1 MRRMIPVLRSWRYWT
16 LVLTLGTAHA
26 QELEPRA
33 YSNAPVG
40 TSFAIVG
47 LTHLSG
53 PVLPDPS
60 VPIADVDARIDI
72 VTLGYARFVD
82 LFGRS
87 ANLSVLVPY
96 ANADVRGEVGDTTH
110 EAHRGG
116 LGDLYL
122 RGAINLFGHGAT
134 RPPQFMKLREA
145 LSGGASVTV
154 TAPTGQYD
162 GSRLVNIGTNRWAFK
177 PDVGASLPIG
187 NWFTEVAA
195 GAWIFA
201 DNDDFFGGHR
211 RSQEPMRVY
220 QFHGGYSFR
229 PGLWLAL
236 DYGRYIGGRTV
247 VDGVAKDDERHNSR
261 VGVAL
266 SLPLAT
272 GWSAK
277 LAYSKGT
284 VVRAGGDYDIAS
296 VAVQYRWLE

>member
-1 MRRMIPVLRSWRYWT
+1 MF
-16 LVLTLGTAHA
+16 GTAHA

-60 VPIADVDARIDI
+60 VPITDVQARIDI
-72 VTLGYARFVD
+72 LSLGYARFVEV
-82 LFGRS
+82 FGRA
-87 ANLSVLVPY
+87 ANFSVLLPY
-96 ANADVRGEVGDTTH
+96 ANADVTGDVGDVTH
-110 EAHRGG
+110 DAHRGG
-116 LGDLYL
+116 LGDVYV

-134 RPPQFMKLREA
+134 RPAQFARLREA
-145 LSGGASVTV
+145 LSGGASLTV
-154 TAPTGQYD
+154 TAPTGQYE

-177 PDVGASLPIG
+177 PDLGASLPIG

-195 GAWIFA
+195 GTWIFT

-229 PGLWLAL
+229 PGLWVAA
-236 DYGRYIGGRTV
+236 DFGRYIGGRTS
-247 VDGVAKDDERHNSR
+247 VDGVPKDDERHNSR
-261 VGVAL
+261 VGLAASV
-266 SLPLAT
+266 PLAP

-277 LAYSKGT
+277 LSFSKGT
-284 VVRAGGDYDIAS
+284 VVRAGGDYSITS
-296 VAVQYRWLE
+296 LAVQYRWLD